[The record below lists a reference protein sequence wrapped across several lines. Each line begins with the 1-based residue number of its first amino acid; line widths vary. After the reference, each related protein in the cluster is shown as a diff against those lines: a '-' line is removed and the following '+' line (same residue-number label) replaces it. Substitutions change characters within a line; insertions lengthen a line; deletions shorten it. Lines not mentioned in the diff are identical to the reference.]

1 MPGANLC
8 ITLTVKKIVVA
19 EDDTANRDLISEM
32 LRGWGYDVVEA
43 RDGADALE
51 KVEQSRP
58 DLVLCDIQMP
68 VLDGVG
74 LVQALRRNHN
84 FATLP
89 VIALTGFGLQDHEAI
104 ASAGFNTYQSKPL
117 NSALLKRNV
126 ERLLQ
131 KGSKDSKAK

>member
-1 MPGANLC
+1 M
-8 ITLTVKKIVVA
+8 KKIVVA

-51 KVEQSRP
+51 KVEQSNP

-89 VIALTGFGLQDHEAI
+89 VIALTGFGLQDHRDARSVPGAALPGPDARRCHEQ
-104 ASAGFNTYQSKPL
+104 SADGPVSRCLSP
-117 NSALLKRNV
+117 ADGPGDGAPAA
-126 ERLLQ
+126 E
-131 KGSKDSKAK
+131 GG